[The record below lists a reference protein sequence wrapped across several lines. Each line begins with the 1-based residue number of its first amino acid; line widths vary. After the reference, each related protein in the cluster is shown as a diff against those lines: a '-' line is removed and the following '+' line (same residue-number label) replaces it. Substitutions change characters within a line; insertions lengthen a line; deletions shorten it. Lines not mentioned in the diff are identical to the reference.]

1 MVTCLLET
9 AELQAE
15 FCEAEI
21 AVTSKSRFSTSR
33 ESDQRMR
40 EVRTCLLESTQC
52 QAEGSPVPGK
62 RTLQPTVTQLRA
74 SPRVRS
80 VRSALPVSSD
90 RIGRFP

>member
-33 ESDQRMR
+33 ESVSECAKCARASSNRPSAKQK
-40 EVRTCLLESTQC
+40 
-52 QAEGSPVPGK
+52 VPGS
-62 RTLQPTVTQLRA
+62 R
-74 SPRVRS
+74 
-80 VRSALPVSSD
+80 
-90 RIGRFP
+90 